1 MAFCQLIK
9 KPYRGKRVLTRQEK
23 RSRHQNLLLILFAV
37 FLITFIISGILFLTS
52 YSSEQE
58 ENQAFEELAELVNRS
73 EEASAMTVPEASP
86 LPDNTGSKEP
96 SQDETS
102 ILASLV
108 ARNSDFCGW
117 LSIGETNINYPVMFT
132 PNDPE
137 YYLRRDFDKNDSNS
151 GVPFIGA
158 GCDLSS
164 DNIIIYGHN
173 MKNGTMFSDLTKYSE
188 KEYMESHNIISFD
201 TLEGP
206 ADYEVI
212 AAFQDRVHYQDEKNV
227 FRYYE
232 YGGSLTAEQFINYV
246 KNVMNLSFY
255 NTGVDVEYGDQ
266 LLTLSTCAYHVK
278 DGRFVVV
285 AKSVMN
291 SNNPN

>member
-1 MAFCQLIK
+1 MAFNQLIK
-9 KPYRGKRVLTRQEK
+9 KPYQGKHVLTRQEK
-23 RSRHQNLLLILFAV
+23 RSRRQNLLLILFAA
-37 FLITFIISGILFLTS
+37 FLITFIVSGILFLTS
-52 YSSEQE
+52 YSSAKE
-58 ENQAFEELAELVNRS
+58 EKQAFEELAELVNRS
-73 EEASAMTVPEASP
+73 EGASATTVPEASP
-86 LPDNTGSKEP
+86 LPDNTGSYEP
-96 SQDETS
+96 PQDETS

-108 ARNSDFCGW
+108 ERNSDFCGW
-117 LSIGETNINYPVMFT
+117 LSISETNINYPVMLT

-137 YYLRRDFDKNDSNS
+137 YYLRRDFDQNDSVS
-151 GVPFIGA
+151 GVPFIGD

-188 KEYMESHNIISFD
+188 KEYMESHGIISFD

-255 NTGVDVEYGDQ
+255 DTGVDVEYGDQ

-285 AKSVMN
+285 AKRVMN